1 MKTRFEKINEHHTQ
15 TLEKAIQEKKAD
27 KQIIP
32 LCKFIA
38 ETKNFFTSSSCS
50 GRIALLKIDKQ
61 QTKKAASFQ
70 KTWHRTA
77 KFPELWKAVQ
87 ENTDREEL
95 WIKQEPFILHI
106 GTNSLE
112 NAQKILQIMKTAGIK
127 RGGIQVLEKEKILLE
142 INGTHS
148 LSLPI
153 KKNNKLLVTKEYLKL
168 VLEKANQKMKENQKR
183 LEKFEQE
190 CRKELE

>member
-1 MKTRFEKINEHHTQ
+1 MKTRFEKIKEHHTQ
-15 TLEKAIQEKKAD
+15 TLEKALQENKAD
-27 KQIIP
+27 KQLIP
-32 LCKFIA
+32 LCRLISG
-38 ETKNFFTSSSCS
+38 TKNFFTSSSCS
-50 GRIALLKIDKQ
+50 GRIVLLKMDRQ

-70 KTWHRTA
+70 KTWHTTA
-77 KFPELWKAVQ
+77 KFLDFWKEVQ
-87 ENTDREEL
+87 ESTDREEL
-95 WIKQEPFILHI
+95 WLKQEPFILHI
-106 GTNSLE
+106 GTNSPE
-112 NAQKILQIMKTAGIK
+112 NAQKILQIMKTSGVK

-168 VLEKANQKMKENQKR
+168 VLEKANQKMKENRKR
-183 LEKFEQE
+183 LEKFERE